1 MLRKASAVM
10 LFLFVVGAIG
20 VSAQEMDRGMHMLES
35 VTGIAS
41 DADAQR
47 HFLLHAAHFADPNA
61 TDPISVNALAF
72 KKWFL
77 NAIDGFNATQA
88 TLSDADA
95 ATAMTSFL
103 SQRDAQVSYYM
114 GQLTAKMQPRE
125 KQQLYA
131 SIKEMQSRMKSGIS
145 QADYKKLKQLT
156 KAEIQSSSASGGG
169 ISPGNYNCSTQVITC
184 KATYSI
190 SGSITSPLGPG
201 PADTFSRVNGG
212 VGANWTTI
220 TGAFAISNNAV
231 VVTSGGSGGTAMMYN
246 NKTSNLTDQ
255 YVQARVAVIPSTNA
269 GISAAARMSTDG
281 QNLYEI
287 SFYNGSSCHCF
298 FVDKLHNG
306 ALTHLMIIGWNP
318 TVGDVGALLVRG
330 NLLSAFLD
338 GEKVMELRDND
349 IASGY
354 EGITGTMNGG
364 AINNW
369 SGGADGDTT
378 TFNPLIEG
386 NQTMQPGH
394 GNPIHT
400 PSTAMSINGVQTTQN
415 GTGVCGNC
423 YFYADGDFTVPFV
436 TGVPIS
442 IGDGAILTCS
452 VVGRFF

>member
-20 VSAQEMDRGMHMLES
+20 VSAQEMDHGMHMLES

-41 DADAQR
+41 DADTQR

-61 TDPISVNALAF
+61 TDPVSVNALAF

-103 SQRDAQVSYYM
+103 SQRDAQVSYYL
-114 GQLTAKMQPRE
+114 GQMTAKMQPWE

-169 ISPGNYNCSTQVITC
+169 ISPGNDNCGTQVITC
-184 KATYSI
+184 NATYSI

-201 PADTFSRVNGG
+201 QADSFNRANGG

-220 TGAFAISNNAV
+220 TGAFAISNNAA
-231 VVTSGGSGGTAMMYN
+231 VVTNGGSGGTAMMYN
-246 NKTSNLTDQ
+246 NKTSNLSDQ
-255 YVQARVAVIPSTNA
+255 HVQARVAVIPSTNA

-298 FVDKLHNG
+298 FVDKVHAG
-306 ALTHLMIIGWNP
+306 TLTHLMIIGWNP
-318 TVGDVGALLVRG
+318 TVGDVLLVRG
-330 NLLSAFLD
+330 NLLSAFLN
-338 GEKVMELRDND
+338 GEKVMELIDND

-354 EGITGTMNGG
+354 EGITGTANGG
-364 AINNW
+364 ALNNW

-378 TFNPLIEG
+378 TFNPLIDG
-386 NQTMQPGH
+386 NQNMQPRH
-394 GNPIHT
+394 GNSIHT
-400 PSTAMSINGVQTTQN
+400 PSTAISINGVQTTQN
-415 GTGVCGNC
+415 
-423 YFYADGDFTVPFV
+423 DP
-436 TGVPIS
+436 
-442 IGDGAILTCS
+442 
-452 VVGRFF
+452 